1 MNLGLSGAGGVE
13 GGAGV
18 AVQEHVIPGWLA
30 GLNGGRMRHGAA
42 TASGAR
48 QQSGTARLVPEQI
61 RAGLR
66 RVLLGPVM
74 AMAEQ
79 LPPPPATQGVAADR
93 EAAAQSWGF
102 HLGGALGIELVM
114 AHGCLPSASSQRCRC
129 QSRWERRQPGFLGTR
144 WRPGLSRPLRLI
156 ANSVERLIASWAQSS
171 SVVSQGFEG
180 DMAAEAAGVG
190 AAGEATHEGCDGNLA
205 EDNQK
210 IFGWW
215 GSHSRAPATMRTTI
229 GKGKHCIGS
238 LLPSQA
244 YVGRPSAL
252 GNTFM

>member
-61 RAGLR
+61 GARGR
-66 RVLLGPVM
+66 RVLLDPVV
-74 AMAEQ
+74 AMAQQ
-79 LPPPPATQGVAADR
+79 LPPPPAAECGAANR
-93 EAAAQSWGF
+93 EAAAEGWGF
-102 HLGGALGIELVM
+102 HPGGPLGIEFVM
-114 AHGCLPSASSQRCRC
+114 AHVCLPSASSQRCRC
-129 QSRWERRQPGFLGTR
+129 QSRCERRQPGFLGTR

-180 DMAAEAAGVG
+180 DMAAGAAGVG
-190 AAGEATHEGCDGNLA
+190 AAGEATQCG
-205 EDNQK
+205 
-210 IFGWW
+210 
-215 GSHSRAPATMRTTI
+215 
-229 GKGKHCIGS
+229 GS
-238 LLPSQA
+238 LFPCDR
-244 YVGRPSAL
+244 GRTAWGTKPCR
-252 GNTFM
+252 